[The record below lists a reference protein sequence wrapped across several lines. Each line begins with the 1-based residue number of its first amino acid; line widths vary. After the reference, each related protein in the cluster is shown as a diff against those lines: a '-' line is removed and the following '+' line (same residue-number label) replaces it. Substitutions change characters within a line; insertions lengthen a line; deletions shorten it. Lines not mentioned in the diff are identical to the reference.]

1 MSQWS
6 IQITEAAETKL
17 GMLSKDLQARFL
29 HVADL
34 LQEFGPWKV
43 GLPHVRSLENKL
55 WEMRLK
61 GRDGIARAIYFT
73 ASKKRIVVVRIFT
86 TKTQRTPRREI
97 ELAINRMKAFSN

>member
-1 MSQWS
+1 
-6 IQITEAAETKL
+6 
-17 GMLSKDLQARFL
+17 MLSKDLQTRFL
-29 HVADL
+29 HVTDL

-73 ASKKRIVVVRIFT
+73 ASKRRIVVVRIFT
-86 TKTQRTPRREI
+86 KKTQRTPRREI
-97 ELAINRMKAFSN
+97 ELAINRMKAFIN